1 MNSLPGNDHAAV
13 SKFRTEG
20 VHEWQ
25 SVDGQTDATG
35 IAAALDANTEATLA
49 VAHEQRTANL
59 IALYSCDDWQ
69 NKMTISKWD
78 QVAQQIEA
86 RLGLNGDMK

>member
-1 MNSLPGNDHAAV
+1 MNALSGNNHAAV

-25 SVDGQTDATG
+25 SAEGQTEATEV
-35 IAAALDANTEATLA
+35 AAALDANTEATLA
-49 VAHEQRTANL
+49 LAHEQRTANL

-69 NKMTISKWD
+69 DKLTTSKWD

-86 RLGLNGDMK
+86 NLGLNGDMK